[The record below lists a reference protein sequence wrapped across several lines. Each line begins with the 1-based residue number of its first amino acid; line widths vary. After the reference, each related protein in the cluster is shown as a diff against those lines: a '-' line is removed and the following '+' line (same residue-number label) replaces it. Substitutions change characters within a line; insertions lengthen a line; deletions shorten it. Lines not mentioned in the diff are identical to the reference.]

1 MQPICLHNPPAL
13 QWRPSQRI
21 GAVVPDPE
29 YTVVRVATGVAVRP
43 RERGTMTAIDTI
55 ATGSAAVR
63 HETALIPGRTIV
75 FMTASAFMAASV
87 LLVVVG
93 LAVDMPA
100 MMLVGALTLVADI
113 MIGIHSGI
121 NALAAE

>member
-75 FMTASAFMAASV
+75 FMTASV
-87 LLVVVG
+87 LLIVVG

>member
-1 MQPICLHNPPAL
+1 
-13 QWRPSQRI
+13 
-21 GAVVPDPE
+21 
-29 YTVVRVATGVAVRP
+29 
-43 RERGTMTAIDTI
+43 MTAIDTI
-55 ATGSAAVR
+55 ATSATAVR

-75 FMTASAFMAASV
+75 FMTTSAFTLASV

-100 MMLVGALTLVADI
+100 MMLVGTLTLVADI